1 MYFTF
6 YTLCYFTLLFEGV
19 CGRATNVILAPSAG
33 CKGFARRSVT
43 SVPAPK
49 RSKLWQV
56 RRIPGSS
63 VSIGRSCR
71 NFACWLPKIGLLLGI
86 FHAPR
91 TENAPYGY
99 ERFGAPSE
107 NPPYGYARKKKKPST
122 DDGQL
127 FIKVA
132 LRSNVLYRFFFATG
146 PPLRLR
152 SRPPDSGF
160 AGVLRRHCRHATHA
174 HLLGFWKLRSLGS
187 SVARFVGRSLSVR
200 RSLGPSVGRSR
211 SVVRSLGR
219 SVAQSLCRAVGRS
232 RGRSVCRSLGP
243 SVGRSRSVVRSLGR
257 SVAWSLG
264 RSGIRS
270 LGRSVAR

>member
-1 MYFTF
+1 M
-6 YTLCYFTLLFEGV
+6 

-49 RSKLWQV
+49 RSKLWQSG
-56 RRIPGSS
+56 RIPGSS

-132 LRSNVLYRFFFATG
+132 LRSNVLNRFFFASG
-146 PPLRLR
+146 PPNRLW
-152 SRPPDSGF
+152 SRPPDS
-160 AGVLRRHCRHATHA
+160 RDSATHPA
-174 HLLGFWKLRSLGS
+174 TPGPAPR
-187 SVARFVGRSLSVR
+187 RFVLLLFGPATDLLSCF
-200 RSLGPSVGRSR
+200 S
-211 SVVRSLGR
+211 
-219 SVAQSLCRAVGRS
+219 
-232 RGRSVCRSLGP
+232 
-243 SVGRSRSVVRSLGR
+243 
-257 SVAWSLG
+257 
-264 RSGIRS
+264 
-270 LGRSVAR
+270 

>member
-1 MYFTF
+1 M
-6 YTLCYFTLLFEGV
+6 

-49 RSKLWQV
+49 SSKREQT
-56 RRIPGSS
+56 RRVPGSS
-63 VSIGRSCR
+63 VSIGMSCR
-71 NFACWLPKIGLLLGI
+71 NFACWLPKIGLLIGI

-122 DDGQL
+122 GDGQL

-132 LRSNVLYRFFFATG
+132 LRSNVFHHPNFASG

-152 SRPPDSGF
+152 SRPPDARDSATLPATPGP
-160 AGVLRRHCRHATHA
+160 ARRRLVLY
-174 HLLGFWKLRSLGS
+174 
-187 SVARFVGRSLSVR
+187 VPSLSWEHQCKTADC
-200 RSLGPSVGRSR
+200 L
-211 SVVRSLGR
+211 
-219 SVAQSLCRAVGRS
+219 
-232 RGRSVCRSLGP
+232 
-243 SVGRSRSVVRSLGR
+243 
-257 SVAWSLG
+257 
-264 RSGIRS
+264 
-270 LGRSVAR
+270 

>member
-1 MYFTF
+1 M
-6 YTLCYFTLLFEGV
+6 

-43 SVPAPK
+43 SVPAP
-49 RSKLWQV
+49 RQSKLWQG

-132 LRSNVLYRFFFATG
+132 LRSNVFHRSNFASG

-160 AGVLRRHCRHATHA
+160 AGVLPRHCRHVIHA
-174 HLLGFWKLRSLGS
+174 HLLGFWKLQNFLRPINASMKEAKAKGHLPHFG
-187 SVARFVGRSLSVR
+187 
-200 RSLGPSVGRSR
+200 
-211 SVVRSLGR
+211 
-219 SVAQSLCRAVGRS
+219 
-232 RGRSVCRSLGP
+232 
-243 SVGRSRSVVRSLGR
+243 
-257 SVAWSLG
+257 
-264 RSGIRS
+264 
-270 LGRSVAR
+270 

>member
-1 MYFTF
+1 M
-6 YTLCYFTLLFEGV
+6 C
-19 CGRATNVILAPSAG
+19 CRATNVILAPSAG
-33 CKGFARRSVT
+33 CEGFARRSVT
-43 SVPAPK
+43 SVPAPNYRK
-49 RSKLWQV
+49 AEQV

-63 VSIGRSCR
+63 VSMGRSCR

-107 NPPYGYARKKKKPST
+107 NPPYGYARKKKTPST

-132 LRSNVLYRFFFATG
+132 LRSNVLNRFFFATG

-160 AGVLRRHCRHATHA
+160 AGVLPRHCRHVIHA
-174 HLLGFWKLRSLGS
+174 HLLGFGKLRNFLRPINASMKE
-187 SVARFVGRSLSVR
+187 ARAR
-200 RSLGPSVGRSR
+200 RRRRRRSR
-211 SVVRSLGR
+211 SRES
-219 SVAQSLCRAVGRS
+219 RAELYMHSAHS
-232 RGRSVCRSLGP
+232 RIDRPRRLTS
-243 SVGRSRSVVRSLGR
+243 
-257 SVAWSLG
+257 
-264 RSGIRS
+264 INNNTY
-270 LGRSVAR
+270 

>member
-1 MYFTF
+1 MRECAAEQRTSSW
-6 YTLCYFTLLFEGV
+6 L
-19 CGRATNVILAPSAG
+19 RARVAKGLRAAPLRQ
-33 CKGFARRSVT
+33 FRRQTRAKS
-43 SVPAPK
+43 
-49 RSKLWQV
+49 SKVEQT
-56 RRIPGSS
+56 RRVPGSS
-63 VSIGRSCR
+63 VSIGMSCR

-122 DDGQL
+122 DDGQM

-160 AGVLRRHCRHATHA
+160 AGVLPRHCRHVIHA
-174 HLLGFWKLRSLGS
+174 HLLGFWKLQNFLRPINASMKEAK
-187 SVARFVGRSLSVR
+187 ARR
-200 RSLGPSVGRSR
+200 RRRRRRSR
-211 SVVRSLGR
+211 SREARAELYM
-219 SVAQSLCRAVGRS
+219 QSAHS
-232 RGRSVCRSLGP
+232 RIDRPRRLTS
-243 SVGRSRSVVRSLGR
+243 
-257 SVAWSLG
+257 
-264 RSGIRS
+264 I
-270 LGRSVAR
+270 

>member
-1 MYFTF
+1 M
-6 YTLCYFTLLFEGV
+6 
-19 CGRATNVILAPSAG
+19 RAPPLRQ
-33 CKGFARRSVT
+33 FRRARQ
-43 SVPAPK
+43 
-49 RSKLWQV
+49 SKLAQT
-56 RRIPGSS
+56 RRVPGSS

-122 DDGQL
+122 NDGQL

-146 PPLRLR
+146 SPLRLR

-160 AGVLRRHCRHATHA
+160 AGVLPRHCRHVIHA
-174 HLLGFWKLRSLGS
+174 HLLGFWKLRNFLRPINASMKEATAKRHLPVWIGLRLVLCPVPPPTSQSFVLGHGTC
-187 SVARFVGRSLSVR
+187 AGQR
-200 RSLGPSVGRSR
+200 RL
-211 SVVRSLGR
+211 
-219 SVAQSLCRAVGRS
+219 
-232 RGRSVCRSLGP
+232 
-243 SVGRSRSVVRSLGR
+243 
-257 SVAWSLG
+257 
-264 RSGIRS
+264 
-270 LGRSVAR
+270 

>member
-1 MYFTF
+1 M
-6 YTLCYFTLLFEGV
+6 

-43 SVPAPK
+43 SVPARK
-49 RSKLWQV
+49 AAQV
-56 RRIPGSS
+56 RRVPGSS
-63 VSIGRSCR
+63 VSIEMLCR

-91 TENAPYGY
+91 TENPPYGY

-160 AGVLRRHCRHATHA
+160 AGVLPRHCRHVIHA
-174 HLLGFWKLRSLGS
+174 HLLGFWKLRNFLRPINASMKE
-187 SVARFVGRSLSVR
+187 ARAR
-200 RSLGPSVGRSR
+200 RRRRRRRRSR
-211 SVVRSLGR
+211 SRE
-219 SVAQSLCRAVGRS
+219 ARAELYMHSAHS
-232 RGRSVCRSLGP
+232 RIDRPRRLTSNVIDS
-243 SVGRSRSVVRSLGR
+243 SKQ
-257 SVAWSLG
+257 
-264 RSGIRS
+264 
-270 LGRSVAR
+270 

>member
-1 MYFTF
+1 M
-6 YTLCYFTLLFEGV
+6 
-19 CGRATNVILAPSAG
+19 CGRAANVILAPSAG

-43 SVPAPK
+43 SVPAPNY
-49 RSKLWQV
+49 RKLWQV

-63 VSIGRSCR
+63 VSIGMSCR

-160 AGVLRRHCRHATHA
+160 AGVLRRHSRHIIHA
-174 HLLGFWKLRSLGS
+174 HLLGFWKLRSLGP

-232 RGRSVCRSLGP
+232 VARPFGRSVALGP
-243 SVGRSRSVVRSLGR
+243 SFGRSVARSLGR
-257 SVAWSLG
+257 SVAQAFG
-264 RSGIRS
+264 RSVARS
-270 LGRSVAR
+270 LGRSVVV

>member
-1 MYFTF
+1 MR
-6 YTLCYFTLLFEGV
+6 LSNERHPGSERGLRRV
-19 CGRATNVILAPSAG
+19 CAPLRYVSSGAQSG
-33 CKGFARRSVT
+33 A
-43 SVPAPK
+43 K
-49 RSKLWQV
+49 RSKVAQIIRV
-56 RRIPGSS
+56 PGSS

-232 RGRSVCRSLGP
+232 VARSFGRSVAR
-243 SVGRSRSVVRSLGR
+243 SVGRSLSVRRSVARSLGRLVARSLRHSVARSLGR
-257 SVAWSLG
+257 SV
-264 RSGIRS
+264 
-270 LGRSVAR
+270 VV